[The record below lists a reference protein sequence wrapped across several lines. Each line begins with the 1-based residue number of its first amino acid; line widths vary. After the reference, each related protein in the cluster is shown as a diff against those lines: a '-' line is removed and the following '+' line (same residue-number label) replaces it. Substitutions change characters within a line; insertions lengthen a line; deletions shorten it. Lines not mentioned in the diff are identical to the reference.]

1 MAARKAGVKEFLE
14 VLARFLGDLAD
25 VLGGQL
31 FVAGLVLCA
40 RAPLSGPRAALL
52 PLAGSSWNRTLSAGR
67 GSTSY
72 VFVLAVGDRYDAV
85 CIRRGF
91 VVVLEDGP

>member
-1 MAARKAGVKEFLE
+1 MCHGGEEGGGVKEVLE

-31 FVAGLVLCA
+31 VVAGLVLGA

-52 PLAGSSWNRTLSAGR
+52 PLAGSSWDRTLSAGR
-67 GSTSY
+67 C
-72 VFVLAVGDRYDAV
+72 L
-85 CIRRGF
+85 IR
-91 VVVLEDGP
+91 